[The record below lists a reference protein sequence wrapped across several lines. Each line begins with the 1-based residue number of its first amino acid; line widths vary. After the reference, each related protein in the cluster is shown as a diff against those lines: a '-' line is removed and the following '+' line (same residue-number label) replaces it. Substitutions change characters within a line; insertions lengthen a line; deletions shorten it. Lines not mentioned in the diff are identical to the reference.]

1 MQEIPHILG
10 FTAGELTPWLSTRY
24 DLQAYQRGASRISN
38 FIVQPYG
45 GVKRR
50 HGTAFVAEAGSGTE
64 DAVKLFPFT
73 YSETD
78 ALMLEFYPGRMR
90 VYRDGKPLTV
100 RKGGEGDGVQPEE
113 NGEEKMAMVL
123 AESPSAAT
131 AAMDAAPVA
140 TNETVE
146 TPPLRDTDA
155 NLPLRPPPVAGG
167 VLDVPYELEVPWQT
181 AAQIRSLRVTQV
193 NDAVYVTCPTYPPV
207 VLYRLAD
214 KKWKCEVVDFDTYPR
229 ATYTRQDD
237 EMTVKLMPLSDTV
250 VLRLPE
256 DGNTLFTPEMAGREY
271 VLLDADVPEETA
283 YRNLGFS
290 CGPTLL
296 GALQTSSCRRSGV
309 YYRKDSV
316 TSFYRFWTCIRSY
329 TPDDYADSD
338 NPADYPTHFM
348 AGAFWRP
355 DWNGVTEVC
364 GDWELRTNGTWNAQ
378 LELWRTYDH
387 PNPADVLPTI
397 PAGRY
402 YYFLDAAQDWDWTC
416 VKSFGQSSYSER
428 QNWALSGSE
437 PRPCRMCVVVRE
449 ADATTFTKM
458 MFFRKFRGSREY
470 KFLITEVTD
479 AHTATAKVLTCYA
492 DFPQELRSRKWS
504 FGAFGEYNGYPAFSS
519 YSGGRLWFGGM
530 RRSPTTLIGSVTD
543 DFHNFRV
550 SSEDDSALHL
560 TIASDNQSRICWIA
574 PARGL
579 LVGTSDG
586 VWMLGSG
593 DGAPLSPSNAAF
605 RRQTSVGCENLPALA
620 VEGCVIFPQRCGTRL
635 REISYK
641 LESDGF
647 SASDL
652 SLLAEHLL
660 RSGVREYAVQ
670 EGLGSYVWVVL
681 NDGTLA
687 VLTLHPEQQVS
698 AWQRVEIPGCKV
710 LHVAT
715 LPRAGAELDEVW
727 LVLRRGEEG
736 ALSLQRICPENL
748 YLDEVVRTT
757 ADSVGEVTSL
767 RCFAGL
773 DVVLVR
779 EGAEPET
786 RRVSADGVLLG
797 LIPNATYRIGLPFIS
812 LLQTLPLESI
822 NSFNSVRELSR
833 LRLRLLESSLS
844 AEYKAT
850 HAEHWERLEPDRLHL
865 AEPYTGSVR
874 LSHMP
879 EAAVG
884 QGLCLRST
892 GLADF
897 RLLGLTAEVDYHG
910 K

>member
-24 DLQAYQRGASRISN
+24 DLQAYQRGAARISN

-50 HGTAFVAEAGSGTE
+50 NGTAFVAESGAGEE
-64 DAVKLFPFT
+64 DAVKLFPFS

-78 ALMLEFYPGRMR
+78 TLMLEFFPGGMR
-90 VYRDGKPLTV
+90 VYRDGKPLMVPNAHNPYEDEDEDETA
-100 RKGGEGDGVQPEE
+100 GGASSADNTPPRELEEGQVVVP
-113 NGEEKMAMVL
+113 
-123 AESPSAAT
+123 
-131 AAMDAAPVA
+131 PVI
-140 TNETVE
+140 
-146 TPPLRDTDA
+146 TPPLA
-155 NLPLRPPPVAGG
+155 PPPVAGPAERPY
-167 VLDVPYELEVPWQT
+167 VLSVPWKT
-181 AAQIRSLRVTQV
+181 AEQIRSLRVTQV
-193 NDAVYVTCPTYPPV
+193 NDAVYVTCPTYRPV
-207 VLYRLAD
+207 VLYRLED
-214 KKWKCEVVDFDTYPR
+214 KKWKCEEVEFEPCPR
-229 ATYTRQDD
+229 ATYARQ
-237 EMTVKLMPLSDTV
+237 ESE
-250 VLRLPE
+250 LRMERVPGEKEVTLHLPAGSE
-256 DGNTLFTPEMAGREY
+256 TIFTPEMAGREY
-271 VLLDADVPEETA
+271 VIADADVAEETLF
-283 YRNLGFS
+283 RNQGFS
-290 CGPTLL
+290 MIFPTDL
-296 GALQTSSCRRSGV
+296 GALKTGNYVSGRN
-309 YYRKDSV
+309 YYKKDSV
-316 TSFYRFWTCIRSY
+316 TSYYRFWTCIRDY
-329 TPDDYADSD
+329 TPENYAGSD
-338 NPADYPTHFM
+338 NPADYPAFFM
-348 AGAFWRP
+348 P
-355 DWNGVTEVC
+355 GVVWLSSDGGTTEVC

-378 LELWRTYDH
+378 MELWRTYDR
-387 PNPADVLPTI
+387 PAAEEVIGAGMDANNLSPYAYGVLN
-397 PAGRY
+397 
-402 YYFLDAAQDWDWTC
+402 WDWHC

-428 QNWALSGSE
+428 QNWALSGTE
-437 PRPCRMCVVVRE
+437 TRPCRMCVVVRE
-449 ADATTFTKM
+449 ADATSISKM
-458 MFFRKFRGSREY
+458 MFFRKFRSSREY
-470 KFLITEVTD
+470 KFLITEYLDEQTVK
-479 AHTATAKVLTCYA
+479 ARPLTVYS
-492 DFPQELRSRKWS
+492 DYPYNLRSRKWS

-620 VEGCVIFPQRCGTRL
+620 VEGCVIFPQRGGTRL

-647 SASDL
+647 AASDL

-660 RSGVREYAVQ
+660 GSGVREYAVQ
-670 EGLGSYVWVVL
+670 EGKGSYVWVVL

-687 VLTLHPEQQVS
+687 VLTLHPEQRVS
-698 AWQRVEIPGCKV
+698 AWQRVEIPDCKV

-727 LVLRRGEEG
+727 LVLQRGTG
-736 ALSLQRICPENL
+736 RKLSLHRICPENP
-748 YLDEVVRTT
+748 YLDAALSITSNSSGYARDLNHY
-757 ADSVGEVTSL
+757 ADSEVLLLKDGEVLGTVPINYTCTIGNLEPDSTYVIGYPYTSEL
-767 RCFAGL
+767 H
-773 DVVLVR
+773 
-779 EGAEPET
+779 
-786 RRVSADGVLLG
+786 
-797 LIPNATYRIGLPFIS
+797 
-812 LLQTLPLESI
+812 TLPLESL

-833 LRLRLLESSLS
+833 LRLRLLESSLH

-850 HAEHWERLEPDRLHL
+850 HADRWEKLEPDRLHL
-865 AEPYTGSVR
+865 SEPYTGSVR

-884 QGLCLRST
+884 QGLCIRST
-892 GLADF
+892 GVEDF
-897 RLLGLTAEVDYHG
+897 RLLGLTVEVDHHG

>member
-24 DLQAYQRGASRISN
+24 DLQAYQRGAARISN

-50 HGTAFVAEAGSGTE
+50 NGTAFVAEAGSGAE

-90 VYRDGKPLTV
+90 VYRDGVMLKVLHPLSVKDDSSGAETGGTTTPTV
-100 RKGGEGDGVQPEE
+100 QGDGLSE
-113 NGEEKMAMVL
+113 
-123 AESPSAAT
+123 
-131 AAMDAAPVA
+131 PV
-140 TNETVE
+140 NRP
-146 TPPLRDTDA
+146 TPPSS
-155 NLPLRPPPVAGG
+155 LPPLAGG
-167 VLDVPYELEVPWQT
+167 PVYLPYELAVPWKT
-181 AAQIRSLRVTQV
+181 AEQILSLRVTQV

-207 VLYRLAD
+207 VIYRLSD
-214 KKWKCEVVDFDTYPR
+214 TKWKCEEVAFESFPR
-229 ATYTRQDD
+229 ATYARQ
-237 EMTVKLMPLSDTV
+237 EAELSMERASGEAEVT
-250 VLRLPE
+250 LRLPE
-256 DGNTLFTPEMAGREY
+256 GGETSFTPDMAGREY
-271 VLLDADVPEETA
+271 VMVDADVAEETR
-283 YRNLGFS
+283 YRNQGFS
-290 CGPTLL
+290 PLL
-296 GALQTSSCRRSGV
+296 PSALGTMKTSSYKRGGV

-316 TSFYRFWTCIRSY
+316 SGYYTFWTCMRDW
-329 TPDDYADSD
+329 TPAQYADSD
-338 NPADYPTHFM
+338 DPSDYPASFIS
-348 AGAFWRP
+348 GAVWYAP
-355 DWNGVTEVC
+355 PSVIAEVC
-364 GDWELRTNGTWNAQ
+364 GDWELCTNGTWNAQ
-378 LELWRTYDH
+378 LELWRSYDS
-387 PNPADVLPTI
+387 PKPEDVIGQEIDHSHQI
-397 PAGRY
+397 PYLNGVY
-402 YYFLDAAQDWDWTC
+402 DWDWHC
-416 VKSFGQSSYSER
+416 VKSFGQSAFSER
-428 QNWALSGSE
+428 RNWALSGTE
-437 PRPCRMCVVVRE
+437 TRPCRMCMVVKE
-449 ADATTFTKM
+449 ADAISFTKM
-458 MFFRKFRGSREY
+458 MFFRKFRSRREY
-470 KFLITEVTD
+470 KYLITEYID
-479 AHTATAKVLTCYA
+479 AYTVKARPLTVYE
-492 DFPQELRSRKWS
+492 DYPFNLRSRQWS

-593 DGAPLSPSNAAF
+593 DGTPLSPSNAAF

-620 VEGCVIFPQRCGTRL
+620 VEGSIIFPQRGGTRL

-647 SASDL
+647 AASDL

-660 RSGVREYAVQ
+660 GTGVREYAVQ
-670 EGLGSYVWVVL
+670 EGKGSYVWAVL
-681 NDGTLA
+681 NDGSLA

-710 LHVAT
+710 LHVAA
-715 LPRAGAELDEVW
+715 LPRAGADWDEVW
-727 LVLRRGEEG
+727 LVMRRGENVP
-736 ALSLQRICPENL
+736 LTLQRICPENV
-748 YLDEVVRTT
+748 YLDEFRELEANEFGSVWYLDEY
-757 ADSVGEVTSL
+757 ADT
-767 RCFAGL
+767 
-773 DVVLVR
+773 DVFLW
-779 EGAEPET
+779 ESGCEPSM
-786 RRVSADGVLLG
+786 VHISPDGVIHNLKPHG
-797 LIPNATYRIGLPFIS
+797 TYCIGYPFTS
-812 LLQTLPLESI
+812 ELHTLPLESI

-833 LRLRLLESSLS
+833 LRLRLLESSLH

-850 HAEHWERLEPDRLHL
+850 HAERWEKLEADRLHL
-865 AEPYTGSVR
+865 EEPYTGSVR

-884 QGLCLRST
+884 QGLCLRCT
-892 GLADF
+892 GLSDF
-897 RLLGLTAEVDYHG
+897 CLLGLTIEVDHHG